1 VVIMSKILIIGGTG
15 YTGGNIARE
24 AVGRGHTV
32 TSFSRSEPELPVD
45 TVDYVHGEGEDAS
58 RLVPDHDV
66 VVAALAPRGDTAG
79 RVRGLYEAYAE
90 AAAAAGARLIT
101 IGGFSSLRPAPD
113 APRFA
118 EGDVAEQFRAEA
130 LEMDGFREWLA
141 TSAPESLDWT
151 FVSPAGSYGAFAPG
165 ERTGA
170 YRLGGDVARFDAEGE
185 SHISGEDFAIAVVD
199 EIEAAAHPREHISVA
214 Y

>member
-1 VVIMSKILIIGGTG
+1 MSKILIIGGTG
-15 YTGGNIARE
+15 YTGANITRE

-32 TSFSRSEPELPVD
+32 TSFSRSEPDVPVD
-45 TVDYVHGEGEDAS
+45 TVEYVHGEGDDAS
-58 RLVPDHDV
+58 RLVADHDV

-79 RVRGLYEAYAE
+79 RVRGLYEGY
-90 AAAAAGARLIT
+90 AAAAATAGARLIV
-101 IGGFSSLRPAPD
+101 IGGFSSLRPAPG

-118 EGDVAEQFRAEA
+118 EGEIPEQFRAEA
-130 LEMDGFREWLA
+130 LEMDGIREWLA

-151 FVSPAGSYGAFAPG
+151 FVSPAGTYGSFAPG

-170 YRLGGDVARFDAEGE
+170 YRVGDQVALFDADGG
-185 SHISGEDFAIAVVD
+185 SQISGEDFAIAIVD
-199 EIEAAAHPREHISVA
+199 EIEAAAHSREHISVA

>member
-1 VVIMSKILIIGGTG
+1 MSKILIIGGTG

-32 TSFSRSEPELPVD
+32 TSFSRSAPDEPVD
-45 TVDYVHGEGEDAS
+45 AVEYLYGDADDAS

-66 VVAALAPRGDTAG
+66 VVATLAPRGDTAG
-79 RVRGLYEAYAE
+79 RVRGLYEAYA
-90 AAAAAGARLIT
+90 AAAATSGARLIA
-101 IGGFSSLRPAPD
+101 IGGFSSLRPAPG

-118 EGDVAEQFRAEA
+118 EGEIPEQFRAEA
-130 LEMDGFREWLA
+130 LEMEGFREWLA

-151 FVSPAGSYGAFAPG
+151 FVSPAGNYGAFAPG

-185 SHISGEDFAIAVVD
+185 SHISGADFAIAVVD